1 MSKGTISNLKSK
13 NIQFEVKGIE
23 EYLKRIEQAGK
34 NIEDA
39 VMQAIPASAQPI
51 QNDINAWVGKH
62 RETGAVQAGVIPI
75 EVQKDGNY
83 IYVEIGIT
91 GDNESW
97 HAVFNEYGSPKNRPA
112 DPGIRTA
119 FEANLSK
126 VKKIQRDT
134 LKAMGVPVDG

>member
-1 MSKGTISNLKSK
+1 MSKGTISNLSSK
-13 NIQFEVKGIE
+13 HVQFEVKGIE

-34 NIEDA
+34 NIESA
-39 VMQAIPASAQPI
+39 VAEAIAASVEPVQK
-51 QNDINAWVGKH
+51 DIDAWVNKH
-62 RETGAVQAGVIPI
+62 RQTGAVQSGVIPL
-75 EVQKDGNY
+75 EVEKDGNV
-83 IYVEIGIT
+83 ISAEIGIT
-91 GDNESW
+91 GSNESW
-97 HAVFNEYGSPKNRPA
+97 HAVFVEYGSPKNRPA